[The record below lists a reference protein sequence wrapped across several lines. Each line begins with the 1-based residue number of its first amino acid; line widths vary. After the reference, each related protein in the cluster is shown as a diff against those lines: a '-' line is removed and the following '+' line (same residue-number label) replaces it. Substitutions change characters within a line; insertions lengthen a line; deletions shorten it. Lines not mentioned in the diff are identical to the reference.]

1 MNHIS
6 TYPLA
11 QTMRSTPS
19 LSYRLVLL
27 CMSCL
32 AIVCLW
38 LGGLHHATAS
48 EQDSSEIQAL
58 RQLSKGFT
66 QIAEQASPAVVY
78 IRADQRIEPRPS
90 RGRQGFPF
98 NNDFM
103 ERFFGER
110 VPPQRQ
116 PQQDEE
122 PQYRSGQGSGFIVSA
137 DGEILTNHHVVAGAD
152 RLMVTLHDGRE
163 FPAKLVGSDEK
174 TDLAVLKIEAND
186 LPKLPLGSSANL
198 RIGEWVMA
206 IGNPFGLSHT
216 ITSGIVSAKGRSS
229 VGITDYEDFIQ
240 TDAAINPGNSG
251 GPLLNL
257 DGEVVGI
264 NTAIFSRS
272 GGYMGIGFAIP
283 IDMAAQIFE
292 QIRTG
297 KSVVRGYLGV
307 GIQDLSK
314 ELAESFGLSTQ
325 DGIVVTQ
332 VEPGSSAE
340 QAGVQSQDIIVAVNG
355 ESMKSVGPFRNT
367 IALISPGE
375 KTLLTIWRDGNKMD
389 IEVTMGQREQ
399 AVAATSE
406 TMNHFEKWGIEIAEI
421 TDENREEF
429 ELRTQDGLVVTAV
442 EPRSRAAAN
451 GVRPGQLLVG
461 INTTA
466 VKDLESLGEAM
477 EAAAQTKRP
486 IRLVLRQGNWT
497 VLAVMPH
504 NQ

>member
-1 MNHIS
+1 
-6 TYPLA
+6 
-11 QTMRSTPS
+11 
-19 LSYRLVLL
+19 
-27 CMSCL
+27 
-32 AIVCLW
+32 
-38 LGGLHHATAS
+38 
-48 EQDSSEIQAL
+48 
-58 RQLSKGFT
+58 
-66 QIAEQASPAVVY
+66 
-78 IRADQRIEPRPS
+78 
-90 RGRQGFPF
+90 
-98 NNDFM
+98 
-103 ERFFGER
+103 
-110 VPPQRQ
+110 
-116 PQQDEE
+116 
-122 PQYRSGQGSGFIVSA
+122 
-137 DGEILTNHHVVAGAD
+137 
-152 RLMVTLHDGRE
+152 
-163 FPAKLVGSDEK
+163 
-174 TDLAVLKIEAND
+174 
-186 LPKLPLGSSANL
+186 
-198 RIGEWVMA
+198 
-206 IGNPFGLSHT
+206 
-216 ITSGIVSAKGRSS
+216 
-229 VGITDYEDFIQ
+229 
-240 TDAAINPGNSG
+240 
-251 GPLLNL
+251 
-257 DGEVVGI
+257 
-264 NTAIFSRS
+264 
-272 GGYMGIGFAIP
+272 MGVGFAIP
-283 IDMAAQIFE
+283 IDMAAQIFK